1 MQIIESIIFILVIV
15 ALGLLILHKLV
26 RKRFMIVIVGATFLS
41 LIVHLIMEST
51 RWQLFPMYIVVII
64 TIGMTL
70 FYIFIIKEFQKKR
83 AIRIISFVVSGI
95 LILVSGASIY
105 AFPVNEIPLPSGEF
119 SIGTESFVLVDEDRE
134 EIYGVEGN
142 RKIKIQVW
150 YPAES
155 TEGYDLV
162 PWLEDGRVVA
172 EALAV
177 DTGLPSF
184 VLNHTELIMSN
195 SYREAPISE
204 SSEDYPIVVISHG
217 WRGFKN
223 LHTDLAE
230 ELASIGYIVVGIDH
244 TYGSV
249 ATVFSDEEIAFL
261 NLDALPDRDETSD
274 FIGNANT
281 LVNTYAGDIT
291 LAINEL
297 EKMNAGDGSTRFE
310 GKLDLANI
318 GLLGHSTGGGAG
330 AAVAINDDRIK
341 ALFGMD
347 SWVEP
352 IDDIEIEKGLHIPCV
367 FIRSQAWATGLNNHN
382 LNTLVDDNLDNTR
395 LYQIK
400 GTTHYDFSMAYM
412 YSPLTEN
419 LGMTGENEGD
429 LLVEIYRSMLKDF
442 FDQTLKVD
450 NNVGLIIIDDPWDEL
465 LKLK

>member
-1 MQIIESIIFILVIV
+1 M
-15 ALGLLILHKLV
+15 
-26 RKRFMIVIVGATFLS
+26 
-41 LIVHLIMEST
+41 
-51 RWQLFPMYIVVII
+51 
-64 TIGMTL
+64 
-70 FYIFIIKEFQKKR
+70 
-83 AIRIISFVVSGI
+83 
-95 LILVSGASIY
+95 
-105 AFPVNEIPLPSGEF
+105 
-119 SIGTESFVLVDEDRE
+119 
-134 EIYGVEGN
+134 
-142 RKIKIQVW
+142 
-150 YPAES
+150 
-155 TEGYDLV
+155 
-162 PWLEDGRVVA
+162 
-172 EALAV
+172 
-177 DTGLPSF
+177 
-184 VLNHTELIMSN
+184 
-195 SYREAPISE
+195 
-204 SSEDYPIVVISHG
+204 
-217 WRGFKN
+217 
-223 LHTDLAE
+223 
-230 ELASIGYIVVGIDH
+230 
-244 TYGSV
+244 
-249 ATVFSDEEIAFL
+249 
-261 NLDALPDRDETSD
+261 PDRDETSD